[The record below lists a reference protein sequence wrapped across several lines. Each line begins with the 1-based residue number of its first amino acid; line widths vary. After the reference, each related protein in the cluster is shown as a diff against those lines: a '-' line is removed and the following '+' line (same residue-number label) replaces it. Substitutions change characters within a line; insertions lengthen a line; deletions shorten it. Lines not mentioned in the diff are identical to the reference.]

1 VANAKPFNIPK
12 REVWEAFKKVK
23 ANQGAAR
30 VDGQTIAEFEIDLSN
45 NLYRLW
51 NRMSSGSYFP
61 LPVRRV
67 DLPKGDGRTRPLGI
81 PTVGDRVAQEVGRA
95 RTRATD
101 RHSRASRLP
110 TPDCDWPDDLSR
122 GSAASARTL
131 YSRANFRRLI
141 ISSGTVA
148 MLSGFNSA
156 TLTPSSIKG
165 YIMATKAKTKAGR
178 VAERKTSRSQSPNLK
193 KESQAASTSAIDL
206 LEQDHRQVE
215 EWFDEYDE
223 LKEDDD
229 RKAELVQKICLAL
242 KVHAQI
248 EEEIFYP
255 QAREAT
261 KDNDLIDEAV
271 VEHATVK
278 NLIADIESIEV
289 GEDLYDAKIR
299 VLGEMV
305 KQHIKE
311 EEEELFPE
319 LEPAKMDLEAFGK
332 ELAERKE
339 ELISEMQ
346 A

>member
-1 VANAKPFNIPK
+1 
-12 REVWEAFKKVK
+12 
-23 ANQGAAR
+23 
-30 VDGQTIAEFEIDLSN
+30 
-45 NLYRLW
+45 
-51 NRMSSGSYFP
+51 
-61 LPVRRV
+61 
-67 DLPKGDGRTRPLGI
+67 
-81 PTVGDRVAQEVGRA
+81 
-95 RTRATD
+95 
-101 RHSRASRLP
+101 
-110 TPDCDWPDDLSR
+110 
-122 GSAASARTL
+122 
-131 YSRANFRRLI
+131 
-141 ISSGTVA
+141 
-148 MLSGFNSA
+148 MLRGFNTA
-156 TLTPSSIKG
+156 TLTAYSIKG

-178 VAERKTSRSQSPNLK
+178 VAERKTSRSQSPDRK
-193 KESQAASTSAIDL
+193 KETQAASPSAIDL
-206 LEQDHRQVE
+206 LKQDHREVE

-229 RKAELVQKICLAL
+229 RKAELAQKICFAL

-278 NLIADIESIEV
+278 NLIAEIESMEV

-319 LEPAKMDLEAFGK
+319 LRPAKIDLEAFGK

-339 ELISEMQ
+339 ELMSEMQ